1 MQKGL
6 IIGIVLALVMVI
18 FTLQNPANLQVKFLF
33 WKITDIPVALFLILS
48 ISIGVIIMTALSLLS
63 NNRYKS
69 ENKKLREE
77 IHLLEAELDEYH
89 QKLEVQDMVSDD
101 GMLINGD
108 PGNKFFDE

>member
-48 ISIGVIIMTALSLLS
+48 ISIGVIIMTVLSLMS

-69 ENKKLREE
+69 ENKKLKEK
-77 IHLLEAELDEYH
+77 IHSLEAEFDEYH
-89 QKLEVQDMVSDD
+89 QKQEVQDMVSDN